1 MVIRISLLSAFEM
14 PIIPISSV
22 SGLQQSVASFQ
33 RQLVQAR
40 YTLRPQANPG
50 TTLLP
55 YCSVSGL
62 IPEHTRNVL
71 SDICHSIPELA
82 QAATT
87 QQGQAVLRQW
97 LAEPSSAVVEH
108 IIAFWK
114 QEYIVD

>member
-1 MVIRISLLSAFEM
+1 MRISLLSTFEI

-22 SGLQQSVASFQ
+22 SGLQQFVSSFQ

-40 YTLRPQANPG
+40 YTLRPPANPA
-50 TTLLP
+50 TELLP

-71 SDICHSIPELA
+71 SDICHSMPELA

-87 QQGQAVLRQW
+87 QEGQAVLRQW
-97 LAEPSSAVVEH
+97 LAEPSPAVVEN
-108 IIAFWK
+108 IIEFWK
-114 QEYIVD
+114 QEYIVE